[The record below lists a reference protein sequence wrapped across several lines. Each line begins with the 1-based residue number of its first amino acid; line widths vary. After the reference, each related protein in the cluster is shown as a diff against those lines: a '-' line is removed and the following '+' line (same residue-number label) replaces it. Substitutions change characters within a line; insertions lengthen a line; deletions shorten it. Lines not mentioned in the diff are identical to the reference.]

1 VSKPRVLIVDDNAM
15 NIEIAQAVLLAEQF
29 EVEAAIDSLQ
39 AMQKV
44 ATFGPDLI
52 LMDIQMP
59 GKDGLEVTRTLKAD
73 AATRHIRIV
82 AFTAFAM
89 RGDES
94 KMRSAGC
101 DGYLSKPIDV
111 KKFGAQVR
119 AFLQASTGEG
129 VSWTPAQESPPAA
142 G

>member
-1 VSKPRVLIVDDNAM
+1 VSAPRVLIVDDNEA
-15 NIEIAQAVLLAEQF
+15 NVVIAQYALTAENF
-29 EVEAAIDSLQ
+29 VVATAADGLE

-44 ATFGPDLI
+44 VSFGPDLI

-59 GKDGLEVTRTLKAD
+59 GKDGLEVTRDLKAD
-73 AATRHIRIV
+73 PATQHIRIV

-89 RGDES
+89 RGDEAM
-94 KMRSAGC
+94 MREAGC

-119 AFLQASTGEG
+119 ACLQA
-129 VSWTPAQESPPAA
+129 
-142 G
+142 